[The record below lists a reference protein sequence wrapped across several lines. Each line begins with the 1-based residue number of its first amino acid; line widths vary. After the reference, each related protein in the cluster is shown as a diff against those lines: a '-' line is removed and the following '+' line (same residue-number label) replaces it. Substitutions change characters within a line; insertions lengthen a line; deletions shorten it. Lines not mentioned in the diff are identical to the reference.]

1 MNVFHIALKFTS
13 PTEDEKKYV
22 LRIDPYGR
30 PFSDKQLF
38 GHLFHVIFF
47 ALLKIFQG
55 NMERQ
60 LVVFHKFRPSLKTR
74 YVRVHPRTWYSWIAM
89 RFELYG
95 CRLGRLLVNIGLKQ
109 TDQLRVI

>member
-1 MNVFHIALKFTS
+1 MNMFHIALKFTS
-13 PTEDEKKYV
+13 PTEDERKYV

-30 PFSDKQLF
+30 QLF

>member
-1 MNVFHIALKFTS
+1 MNMVHITLKFTS
-13 PTEDEKKYV
+13 SAEDEMKYV

-30 PFSDKQLF
+30 PCSDKQLF
-38 GHLFHVIFF
+38 YHLCDFIFF

-60 LVVFHKFRPSLKTR
+60 LVVLHKLRPSLKTR
-74 YVRVHPRTWYSWIAM
+74 YVRIHPRTWYSWIAM

-109 TDQLRVI
+109 TDQLSVI

>member
-1 MNVFHIALKFTS
+1 MNMLHIALKFTS

-38 GHLFHVIFF
+38 GHLFHIIFF

-60 LVVFHKFRPSLKTR
+60 LAVFHKFRPSLKTR

-95 CRLGRLLVNIGLKQ
+95 CRLGRLLVNFGLNQ
-109 TDQLRVI
+109 TNQRSVI

>member
-1 MNVFHIALKFTS
+1 MNMVYIALKFTS
-13 PTEDEKKYV
+13 PTEDEEKYV

-30 PFSDKQLF
+30 SFSDKEIF
-38 GHLFHVIFF
+38 GHLCDVIFF
-47 ALLKIFQG
+47 ALFKIFQG

-60 LVVFHKFRPSLKTR
+60 LPVFHKFRPSLKTR
-74 YVRVHPRTWYSWIAM
+74 YVRLHPRTWYSWIAM

-109 TDQLRVI
+109 TDQLSVI

>member
-1 MNVFHIALKFTS
+1 MNMVHIALKFTS
-13 PTEDEKKYV
+13 RTEDEKKYV
-22 LRIDPYGR
+22 HSLLVLRIEPYGW

-74 YVRVHPRTWYSWIAM
+74 YVRVNPRTWYSWIAM

-95 CRLGRLLVNIGLKQ
+95 CRLGRLLVNIGL
-109 TDQLRVI
+109 

>member
-1 MNVFHIALKFTS
+1 MNIVHIALKFTS
-13 PTEDEKKYV
+13 QTEDEKKYV
-22 LRIDPYGR
+22 LRIDSYGR
-30 PFSDKQLF
+30 PCSDLCD
-38 GHLFHVIFF
+38 VIFF

-95 CRLGRLLVNIGLKQ
+95 CRLGRLLINIGLKE
-109 TDQLRVI
+109 TDQLSVV

>member
-22 LRIDPYGR
+22 LRIDLYGR
-30 PFSDKQLF
+30 PFTDKQLF

-60 LVVFHKFRPSLKTR
+60 LVVFHKFRPSFKTR
-74 YVRVHPRTWYSWIAM
+74 YVRVHPRTWYSSIAM
-89 RFELYG
+89 RFEFYG

>member
-1 MNVFHIALKFTS
+1 MNMVRIALKFTS
-13 PTEDEKKYV
+13 SAEDEMKYV

-30 PFSDKQLF
+30 PCSDKQLF
-38 GHLFHVIFF
+38 SHLCDVIFF
-47 ALLKIFQG
+47 AFLKIFQG

-74 YVRVHPRTWYSWIAM
+74 YIRVHPRTWYSWIAM

-95 CRLGRLLVNIGLKQ
+95 CRLGSLLVKIGLKQ
-109 TDQLRVI
+109 TDQLSVI

>member
-1 MNVFHIALKFTS
+1 MNMVHIALKCTS
-13 PTEDEKKYV
+13 PSEDEKKYV

-30 PFSDKQLF
+30 PCSDKQLF
-38 GHLFHVIFF
+38 GHLCDVILF

-60 LVVFHKFRPSLKTR
+60 LVVFHKFRPSLKTH

-95 CRLGRLLVNIGLKQ
+95 FRLGRLLVNIGLKH
-109 TDQLRVI
+109 TYQLSVI